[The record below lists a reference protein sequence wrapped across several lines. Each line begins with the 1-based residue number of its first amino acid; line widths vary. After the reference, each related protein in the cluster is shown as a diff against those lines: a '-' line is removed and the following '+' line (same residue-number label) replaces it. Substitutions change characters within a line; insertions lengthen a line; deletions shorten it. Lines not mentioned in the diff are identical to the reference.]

1 MLYVMSLNEKEKEE
15 LVIDLL
21 KKGHKTREIA
31 KMAHVSNTTVKKNR
45 QKLTA
50 EVKEEQQEQQGDQR
64 KKPLS
69 VSSQAF
75 NLFQEG
81 KSVVQVTTGLDLTTD
96 QALKIQSDYLMLLNM
111 GLASRILM
119 ENRKDLGAYLKLFV
133 FLDGNKVKVKD
144 LNRAV
149 DLAQNIDN
157 MKKEKSQLEYD
168 IDTLI
173 DLKKWYE
180 KELDEI
186 KRKYYK
192 IH

>member
-1 MLYVMSLNEKEKEE
+1 MLPTAKDKEA

-21 KKGHKTREIA
+21 KKGYKTREIT
-31 KMAHVSNTTVKKNR
+31 KLAHVSNTTVKKIR
-45 QKLTA
+45 VKLTA
-50 EVKEEQQEQQGDQR
+50 GAKEEQQEQQGDQR

-96 QALKIQSDYLMLLNM
+96 QALKIQSDYLTLLNM

-119 ENRKDLGAYLKLFV
+119 EHRKDLGAYLGLFDFV
-133 FLDGNKVKVKD
+133 NENKIKVKD
-144 LNRAV
+144 LNYAI
-149 DLAQNIDN
+149 DLAQNMDN
-157 MKKEKSQLEYD
+157 LKKEKAQLEYD
-168 IDTLI
+168 IDMLI
-173 DLKKWYE
+173 DLKKYYE
-180 KELDEI
+180 TELDEI

-192 IH
+192 IR

>member
-1 MLYVMSLNEKEKEE
+1 MLPNEKDKENH
-15 LVIDLL
+15 VIDLL
-21 KKGHKTREIA
+21 KKGYKTREIV
-31 KMAHVSNTTVKKNR
+31 KLAHVSNTTVKKIR
-45 QKLTA
+45 AKLTA
-50 EVKEEQQEQQGDQR
+50 EAKEEQEQGDQR

-75 NLFQEG
+75 NLFEEG

-96 QALKIQSDYLMLLNM
+96 QALKIQSDYLVLRNM

-119 ENRKDLGAYLKLFV
+119 ENRKDLGAYLKLFD

-149 DLAQNIDN
+149 DLTQNIDN

-173 DLKKWYE
+173 DLKKYYE
-180 KELDEI
+180 TELDET

-192 IH
+192 NH

>member
-1 MLYVMSLNEKEKEE
+1 MPPNEKDKEK

-21 KKGHKTREIA
+21 KKGYKTREIV
-31 KMAHVSNTTVKKNR
+31 KLAHVSNTTIKKIKM
-45 QKLTA
+45 KLTG
-50 EVKEEQQEQQGDQR
+50 EVNKEQEPDDTK

-75 NLFQEG
+75 NLFLEG
-81 KSVVQVTTGLDLTTD
+81 KPVVKVAIELDLTTD
-96 QALKIQSDYLMLLNM
+96 QALKISSDYLVLWNM
-111 GLASRILM
+111 GMASRVLM
-119 ENRKDLGAYLKLFV
+119 ENKNNLGAYLKLLD
-133 FLDGNKVKVKD
+133 FLDGNKIKMRD
-144 LNRAV
+144 LNHAV

-157 MKKEKSQLEYD
+157 MKKEKSQLEFD

-192 IH
+192 IR

>member
-173 DLKKWYE
+173 DLKKW
-180 KELDEI
+180 
-186 KRKYYK
+186 
-192 IH
+192 